1 MTAAIDRLTKPL
13 KVLKKIRETSDACSI
28 VLDIPREHANEFV
41 YRPGQFVT
49 LFLKVNGEDLRRS
62 YSLCTSPF
70 HDTDFRI
77 TVKKVPGGRGSTF
90 LVDQLHE
97 GDILHVTPP
106 SGHFFT
112 PPKELK
118 GQHYVL
124 FAAGSGITPVFSIL
138 KSMLKV
144 QDQNQVTLV
153 YCNRDEASIIYR
165 AELNHWLSQ
174 FPGRLQVHHV
184 LSSLGGRLDIEK
196 LSKLWTEIQT
206 QSKLNK
212 EFYMCGPVPF
222 MTLISDYCEK
232 NGVAKDRIHIE
243 SFGEMPLMKK
253 IEAGVGASTSG
264 ADPSVAGDG
273 SSAAGFAG
281 AGSTGKSADSGS
293 SAGAGTSDA
302 EENIPGRV
310 YIGAAAAPGDGA
322 GTLFANCNGEAL
334 EVAANGKTSVLET
347 LLAAGHNPPYSCMDG
362 ACMACM
368 AKLVEGRVYQNDP
381 GILTDENIERCEILT
396 CQARPLSKIVKVDY
410 DNL

>member
-13 KVLKKIRETSDACSI
+13 KVVKKIRETEDACSI
-28 VLDIPREHANEFV
+28 VLEIPREYATDFV

-49 LFLKVNGEDLRRS
+49 LFLNVNGEDLRRS

-77 TVKKVPGGRGSTF
+77 TVKKVAGGRGSTY
-90 LVDQLHE
+90 LVDRLRE

-165 AELNHWLSQ
+165 QDLNHWLSQ
-174 FPGRLQVHHV
+174 FPKRLQIHHV
-184 LSSLGGRLDIEK
+184 LSSLGGRLDHEK
-196 LSKLWTEIQT
+196 MQHLWNDIQS
-206 QSKLNK
+206 QSGLNK
-212 EFYMCGPVPF
+212 EFYLCGPVPF
-222 MTLISDYCEK
+222 MTLVSDFLHK
-232 NGVAKDRIHIE
+232 QNVSKDRIHIE
-243 SFGEMPLMKK
+243 SFGEMPIMKK
-253 IEAGVGASTSG
+253 IEEASSTPVPGSG
-264 ADPSVAGDG
+264 G
-273 SSAAGFAG
+273 SS
-281 AGSTGKSADSGS
+281 DV
-293 SAGAGTSDA
+293 
-302 EENIPGRV
+302 EENIAGRV
-310 YIGAAAAPGDGA
+310 YIGAATVPGDSPV
-322 GTLFANCNGEAL
+322 TLFAKCNGEDL
-334 EVAANGKTSVLET
+334 EVKANPKASLLET
-347 LLAAGHNPPYSCMDG
+347 LLEAGHNPPYSCMDG

-381 GILTDENIERCEILT
+381 GILTEENIERGEILT
-396 CQARPLSKIVKVDY
+396 CQARALSKKVKIDY

>member
-1 MTAAIDRLTKPL
+1 MTTAQERFTKPL
-13 KVLKKIRETSDACSI
+13 KVVKKIRETDDACSI
-28 VLDIPREHANEFV
+28 VLEIPREYATDFV

-49 LFLKVNGEDLRRS
+49 LFLSVNGEDIRRS

-77 TVKKVPGGRGSTF
+77 TVKKVSGGRGSTF
-90 LVDQLHE
+90 LVDRLRE
-97 GDILHVTPP
+97 GDVLHVTPP

-165 AELNHWLSQ
+165 ADLNHWLAQ
-174 FPGRLQVHHV
+174 FPKRLHIHHV
-184 LSSLGGRLDIEK
+184 LSSLGGRLDHEK
-196 LSKLWTEIQT
+196 MGNLWNEIKS
-206 QSKLNK
+206 QSGLNK
-212 EFYMCGPVPF
+212 EFYLCGPVPF
-222 MTLISDYCEK
+222 MTLISDYLHK
-232 NGVAKDRIHIE
+232 QNVTKDRIHIE
-243 SFGEMPLMKK
+243 SFGEMPIMKK
-253 IEAGVGASTSG
+253 MEEGASSTPVNTG
-264 ADPSVAGDG
+264 G
-273 SSAAGFAG
+273 S
-281 AGSTGKSADSGS
+281 
-293 SAGAGTSDA
+293 SDA
-302 EENIPGRV
+302 EENIAGRV
-310 YIGAAAAPGDGA
+310 YMGAAAVPGDA
-322 GTLFANCNGEAL
+322 PSKVFAKCNGEDL
-334 EVAANGKTSVLET
+334 EVAANPKASLLET
-347 LLAAGHNPPYSCMDG
+347 LLEAGHNPPYSCMDG

-381 GILTDENIERCEILT
+381 GILTEENIERGEILT
-396 CQARPLSKIVKVDY
+396 CQARPLSKNVKIDY

>member
-28 VLDIPREHANEFV
+28 VLDIPREHAAEFA

-49 LFLKVNGEDLRRS
+49 LFLKVNGEELRRS

-90 LVDQLHE
+90 LVDQLQE
-97 GDILHVTPP
+97 GETLHVTPP

-138 KSMLKV
+138 KSMLKI

-153 YCNRDEASIIYR
+153 YCNRDETSIIYR
-165 AELNHWLSQ
+165 AELNQWVAQ

-222 MTLISDYCEK
+222 MSLIQEFCEK

-243 SFGEMPLMKK
+243 SFGELPLTKK
-253 IEAGVGASTSG
+253 TEARAHGTAT
-264 ADPSVAGDG
+264 
-273 SSAAGFAG
+273 
-281 AGSTGKSADSGS
+281 
-293 SAGAGTSDA
+293 GTSDA

-310 YIGAAAAPGDGA
+310 YIGAAAKAGDAPKA
-322 GTLFANCNGEAL
+322 LMAMCNGEAL

-396 CQARPLSKIVKVDY
+396 CQAKPLSSVVRVDY

>member
-28 VLDIPREHANEFV
+28 VLDIPREHATEFA

-49 LFLKVNGEDLRRS
+49 LFLKVNGEELRRS

-90 LVDQLHE
+90 LVDQLNE
-97 GDILHVTPP
+97 GDVLNVTPP
-106 SGHFFT
+106 SGNFFT

-165 AELNHWLSQ
+165 AELNQWLSQ
-174 FPGRLQVHHV
+174 FPQRLQVHHV

-196 LSKLWTEIQT
+196 LSHLWNDIQS

-222 MTLISDYCEK
+222 MTLISDFCERS
-232 NGVAKDRIHIE
+232 GVAKDRMHIE
-243 SFGEMPLMKK
+243 SFGEMPMMKK
-253 IEAGVGASTSG
+253 IEAEAQS
-264 ADPSVAGDG
+264 
-273 SSAAGFAG
+273 
-281 AGSTGKSADSGS
+281 STGRSDS
-293 SAGAGTSDA
+293 

-310 YIGAAAAPGDGA
+310 YIGDAAVPGDSP
-322 GTLFANCNGEAL
+322 GTLKAMCSGEAL
-334 EVAANGKTSVLET
+334 EVTANGKASILET

-396 CQARPLSKIVKVDY
+396 CQARPLSKVVRVDY

>member
-1 MTAAIDRLTKPL
+1 MTSAMDRFTKPL
-13 KVLKKIRETSDACSI
+13 KVLKKIRETEDACSL
-28 VLDIPREHANEFV
+28 VLEIPREHAMDFA

-49 LFLKVNGEDLRRS
+49 LFLNVNGEELRRS

-90 LVDQLHE
+90 LVDKLNE
-97 GDILHVTPP
+97 GDVLRVTPP

-112 PPKELK
+112 APKDLK

-184 LSSLGGRLDIEK
+184 LSSLGGRLDLEK
-196 LSKLWTEIQT
+196 MSKLWVEIEA
-206 QSKLNK
+206 QSKLPK

-222 MTLISDYCEK
+222 MSLVQDFALRQNVPQE
-232 NGVAKDRIHIE
+232 RLHME
-243 SFGEMPLMKK
+243 SFGEVVGKPA
-253 IEAGVGASTSG
+253 EAAAAP
-264 ADPSVAGDG
+264 ADANV
-273 SSAAGFAG
+273 
-281 AGSTGKSADSGS
+281 STGAAAS
-293 SAGAGTSDA
+293 

-310 YIGAAAAPGDGA
+310 YIGAPAVAGDGPK
-322 GTLFANCNGEAL
+322 TLMAMCNGETL
-334 EVAANGKTSVLET
+334 EVAADLKTSVLET

-381 GILTDENIERCEILT
+381 GILTEENIERCEILT
-396 CQARPLSKIVKVDY
+396 CQARPLSKVVRVDY